1 MMMLSQIPSS
11 QNAEQKVQSLC
22 AADFVCWSRM
32 QAEAGQELNSILA
45 RKENE
50 RRAGDGL
57 FFWGVGNAPSTSIG
71 ALARMKKDVPVVFS
85 IMKSRPKVAD
95 SSPSSLLVW
104 RRFVDLYGVE
114 RPLPPHAL
122 ITSRGDSDSGTRK
135 TKHYALMCWS
145 QDELQIKRGIPFDH
159 NAYRNAGPNGAPVGA
174 SQVTAL
180 LTQATKPSGE
190 AQYEANLEATLAG
203 SYWIRLVD
211 PVRLTKKRAA
221 IYADTSCNTSSE
233 WLDMVRE
240 LRAGVGVEGQPDFQ
254 PSLF

>member
-1 MMMLSQIPSS
+1 MLPPPPSPRK
-11 QNAEQKVQSLC
+11 AEQSVQPLT
-22 AADFVCWSRM
+22 AADFLCWSRM
-32 QAEAGQELNSILA
+32 QAEAGQELSSILA

-50 RRAGDGL
+50 RRAGGGL
-57 FFWGVGNAPSTSIG
+57 FFWGVGNAPSTLIG
-71 ALARMKKDVPVVFS
+71 ALARMKKNIPVVFS
-85 IMKSRPKVAD
+85 IMKSRPKPAD

-122 ITSRGDSDSGTRK
+122 ITSRGDSETGSRK
-135 TKHYALMCWS
+135 TRHYALMCWS
-145 QDELQIKRGIPFDH
+145 EDELQIKRGVPFDH

-180 LTQATKPSGE
+180 LTPAHKLSGD

-203 SYWIRLVD
+203 SYWVRLAD
-211 PVRLTKKRAA
+211 PVKLTRKRAD
-221 IYADTSCNTSSE
+221 IYADTSCTTSSE
-233 WLDMVRE
+233 WLDMVSE

-254 PSLF
+254 ASLF